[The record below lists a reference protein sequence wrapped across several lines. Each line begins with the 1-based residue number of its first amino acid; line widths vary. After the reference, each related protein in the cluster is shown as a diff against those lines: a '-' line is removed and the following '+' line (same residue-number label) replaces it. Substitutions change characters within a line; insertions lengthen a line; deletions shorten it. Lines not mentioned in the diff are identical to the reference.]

1 MIEPS
6 QLLHDDSFKGEVG
19 YIQRL
24 VLHGD
29 NLLACGNHNV
39 QALDRDGKVDR
50 SFGYKGS
57 MLTGDISEGF
67 ALLKLRSGELWA
79 MKAGSRDGVYLLRFD
94 AVGQRL
100 DDKGIL
106 VFAQEVVHYNTRRRN
121 WLDDFDVEPEDF
133 PGEDYDE
140 VYDREYEKR
149 EAAFNATFGIPPR
162 GYDWCEMVEMPNGY
176 VLLAL
181 SRSPYRSID
190 NRQVEARTVLLRLD
204 QAGNLDRTFGRD
216 GSLEIK
222 SRANEQLFMSQMTGL
237 RGGGVLLV
245 GAPASRRFTHVL
257 KLDATGQL
265 DLSFAD
271 KGELKVPYTQYGGLK
286 ALHETEDGML
296 YGECRREP
304 AFIKPKGLWPILKI
318 TSTGRI
324 DTDYQP
330 VLPQEMAC
338 RVIGIKGNSVMLW
351 GETIVPDDRLHL
363 LTVGPDGHLLKHN
376 FVRYNA
382 DNEVRRTKFLFNLTD
397 DGRILIHTHEQVW
410 VPSDRNYNV
419 TTVLKAYRL

>member
-1 MIEPS
+1 MIEHS
-6 QLLHDDSFKGEVG
+6 EFLQDDSFSSYDG
-19 YIQRL
+19 YIVWVVQD
-24 VLHGD
+24 GD
-29 NLLACGNHNV
+29 NFIVREYDGV
-39 QALDRDGKVDR
+39 RVLDRNGKLDRTILMNTGPDGCE
-50 SFGYKGS
+50 
-57 MLTGDISEGF
+57 MLR
-67 ALLKLRSGELWA
+67 LRSGGLWVTRT
-79 MKAGSRDGVYLLRFD
+79 SSSDGVYLERFD
-94 AVGQRL
+94 TVEQSLSDYG
-100 DDKGIL
+100 GTL
-106 VFAQEVVHYNTRRRN
+106 VFAHEVEDYNNRLRKWR
-121 WLDDFDVEPEDF
+121 DDFDFEDDDI
-133 PGEDYDE
+133 PLGSEEYYEAYSQAYD
-140 VYDREYEKR
+140 KR
-149 EAAFNATFGIPPR
+149 VAAFEATFGTRPR
-162 GYDWCEMVEMPNGY
+162 GYEWCEMVEMPDGY

-181 SRSPYRSID
+181 SRSPYRVID
-190 NRQVEARTVLLRLD
+190 DRQVEARTVLLRLD

-216 GSLEIK
+216 GHLEIK
-222 SRANEQLFMSQMTGL
+222 SRDDEQLFMSQMTGL
-237 RGGGVLLV
+237 RGGGVLFV
-245 GAPASRRFTHVL
+245 GAPANREFAHVL

-265 DLSFAD
+265 DPSFAD
-271 KGELKVPYTQYGGLK
+271 KGELKLPYNQYGGLK

-376 FVRYNA
+376 FVLYNA

>member
-1 MIEPS
+1 MIEPLE
-6 QLLHDDSFKGEVG
+6 LLHDDSFKGEVG

-29 NLLACGNHNV
+29 NLLACGNHDV
-39 QALDRDGKVDR
+39 QALDRNGKVDR
-50 SFGYKGS
+50 TFGYRGS
-57 MLTGDISEGF
+57 MLTGDIHEGF
-67 ALLKLRSGELWA
+67 ALLKLRSGGLWA
-79 MKAGSRDGVYLLRFD
+79 MTAGSRDGVYLLRFD
-94 AVGQRL
+94 AVGQRM

-121 WLDDFDVEPEDF
+121 WLDDFDVESEDF
-133 PGEDYDE
+133 PDEDYDE

-149 EAAFNATFGIPPR
+149 EAAFKATFGIPPR

-181 SRSPYRSID
+181 SRSHSRSID

-245 GAPASRRFTHVL
+245 GAPANSEFAHVL

-265 DLSFAD
+265 DASFAEE
-271 KGELKVPYTQYGGLK
+271 GELKVPYTQYGGLK

-304 AFIKPKGLWPILKI
+304 AFKPKRLWPILKI
-318 TSTGRI
+318 APTGRI
-324 DTDYQP
+324 DTDYHP
-330 VLPQEMAC
+330 DLPQEMVC
-338 RVIGIKGNSVMLW
+338 RVIGIKGNSVMLS
-351 GETIVPDDRLHL
+351 GEAIIPDDRLDL
-363 LTVGPDGHLLKHN
+363 LNVDPDGHLLKHS
-376 FVRYNA
+376 FVRCNSESEFH
-382 DNEVRRTKFLFNLTD
+382 DTNRLFCLTN
-397 DGRILIHTHEQVW
+397 DGRILIYTHEQLVI
-410 VPSDRNYNV
+410 PSDSIFEV
-419 TTVLKAYRL
+419 TNALQAYRL